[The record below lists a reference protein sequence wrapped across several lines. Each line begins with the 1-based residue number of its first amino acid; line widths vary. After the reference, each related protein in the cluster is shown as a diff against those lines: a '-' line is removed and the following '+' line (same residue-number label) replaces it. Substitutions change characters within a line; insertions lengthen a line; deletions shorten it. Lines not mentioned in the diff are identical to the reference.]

1 MNAIRQVRSLGTRAK
16 AFLRS
21 QSANVAI
28 MFGFAIV
35 PIIGLTGAAIDYSRA
50 ASDRTRM
57 QSALD
62 TTALMLARE
71 APGLSEGQIQA
82 KADSYFKA
90 LMGSTEVYSLEI
102 NS

>member
-1 MNAIRQVRSLGTRAK
+1 MNPIRQVRSLGATAK

-35 PIIGLTGAAIDYSRA
+35 PLIGLTGAAIEYSRA

-71 APGLSEGQIQA
+71 APGLSEGQIQK
-82 KADSYFKA
+82 KAEDYFKA
-90 LMGSTEVYSLEI
+90 LSNATPAKSQP
-102 NS
+102 